1 MAKLGGGVDELQV
14 NLLKGPPFGLH
25 QQGLWAE
32 RRGLVRKDRPLPAPS
47 HLTGR
52 RTGSKPEPAC
62 CGNQAASPH
71 TQPIVW
77 QAASQE
83 LPPPC
88 AVSRA
93 ATKLGQ
99 TGISSSQDF
108 KDQVKGAAAAP
119 FL

>member
-1 MAKLGGGVDELQV
+1 MEGQASPCTISSHRTE
-14 NLLKGPPFGLH
+14 
-25 QQGLWAE
+25 
-32 RRGLVRKDRPLPAPS
+32 DRIK
-47 HLTGR
+47 T
-52 RTGSKPEPAC
+52 RTGLLWKPGCP
-62 CGNQAASPH
+62 PH
-71 TQPIVW
+71 TQLIVW